1 MPRRAWAVRVHD
13 EHLTTAVHS
22 RWQNMNEVWTLQVQH
37 RRAVRDRVAAM
48 RKVRRTACT
57 RTRCGCLTKLPCASA
72 CSTNATC
79 STAHC
84 LSDEHCATRTRWTPS
99 ELARWLGP
107 CKTRRLPSARGGHR
121 CKPPW
126 RPSWSKPPCKP
137 SARRARIESAW
148 PVPRVA
154 AQCTAGRSLCLR
166 MGGRR
171 VIVADTEAVLKTAL
185 AVAVSSRERY
195 VHDCPVRGLRLL
207 AHAYSCHSCGVGCPD
222 TQCECSEASGT

>member
-1 MPRRAWAVRVHD
+1 MGSTRARWASHHGGAFALAEYERSVDTPSAAPACSTRSCGCD
-13 EHLTTAVHS
+13 AKGS
-22 RWQNMNEVWTLQVQH
+22 SH
-37 RRAVRDRVAAM
+37 RMHPD
-48 RKVRRTACT
+48 KW
-57 RTRCGCLTKLPCASA
+57 CGCLTKLPCASA

-79 STAHC
+79 CTAHC
-84 LSDEHCATRTRWTPS
+84 PSDERCATRTRWTPS

-137 SARRARIESAW
+137 SAQRARIESTW
-148 PVPRVA
+148 PVPRAA
-154 AQCTAGRSLCLR
+154 AQYTAARSLCLR

-195 VHDCPVRGLRLL
+195 VHDCPAHGASPACPCLLLPFMRCGLPRR
-207 AHAYSCHSCGVGCPD
+207 AV
-222 TQCECSEASGT
+222 